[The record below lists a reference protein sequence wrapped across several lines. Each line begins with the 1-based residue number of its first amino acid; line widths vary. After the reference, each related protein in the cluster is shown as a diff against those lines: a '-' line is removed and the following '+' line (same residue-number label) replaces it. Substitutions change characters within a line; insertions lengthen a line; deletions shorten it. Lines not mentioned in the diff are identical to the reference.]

1 MKRIVLFVATNVAV
15 LAVIYLVLN
24 ILGVERIVTADG
36 TRLDLGALLTFSAV
50 VGFAG
55 SFGYYSRGTTHAGI
69 IPPNA
74 PHDAFWP
81 PENEPTR
88 GRRGLKVAVAGND
101 NNGSSNDG
109 DRMRRHRV
117 RR

>member
-50 VGFAG
+50 VGFTGPDQLLDNAHWVTRTMLCRPSCPVWPLG
-55 SFGYYSRGTTHAGI
+55 SRG
-69 IPPNA
+69 
-74 PHDAFWP
+74 
-81 PENEPTR
+81 
-88 GRRGLKVAVAGND
+88 L
-101 NNGSSNDG
+101 SN
-109 DRMRRHRV
+109 RW
-117 RR
+117 